1 MYAETFNVQSKWEE
15 AAKWLRWAVGTL
27 ADRRAQDTDWNLRQF
42 WKVLDADRA
51 QAGTSRDW
59 GDLLT
64 MNAISQN
71 TLAGL
76 MDLGISDITK
86 SKARTRFWSSI
97 VHAMREKSW
106 AAQVKVLQDIK
117 ARALDQASAYAR
129 EAQASYAKAGTQG
142 PTQAASAA
150 VVAATRKQT
159 LQQDVQLQQGQ
170 LQAAGEGVNL
180 NFGGIPFWLWAA
192 GGVAVALLLT
202 TGGPSLVAL
211 RSLRGAE
218 R

>member
-27 ADRRAQDTDWNLRQF
+27 ADRRSKDTDWNLRQF
-42 WKVLDADRA
+42 WKTLEQDKARA
-51 QAGTSRDW
+51 ASPRDW

-64 MNAISQN
+64 LNALSQN
-71 TLAGL
+71 ALAGL
-76 MDLGISDITK
+76 MDLGVAEITK
-86 SKARTRFWSSI
+86 SKARTRFWSST
-97 VHAMREKSW
+97 VHAMRESSW
-106 AAQVKVLQDIK
+106 QAQVKALQETK
-117 ARALDQASAYAR
+117 ARALDLAATYAR
-129 EAQASYAKAGTQG
+129 EAQASYAKAGAAG
-142 PTQAASAA
+142 PNQAASAA
-150 VVAATRKQT
+150 AVASYKRQT
-159 LQQDVQLQQGQ
+159 LQQDTQLQQGQ
-170 LQAAGEGVNL
+170 IQAAGEGVNL

-202 TGGPSLVAL
+202 TGGPSLLAV